1 MRDSHAV
8 DVIKMNIK
16 SLFRRTR
23 DMPELNWGHP
33 LDFSVLCADYS
44 VPFDSTT
51 NPVTLA
57 VEA

>member
-1 MRDSHAV
+1 
-8 DVIKMNIK
+8 
-16 SLFRRTR
+16 
-23 DMPELNWGHP
+23 MPELNWGHP
-33 LDFSVLCADYS
+33 LDFSVLRADYS